1 MYLSRT
7 IHKIKKR
14 PNKTSHHSHS
24 SCVSPPY
31 AFSLSAA
38 TAFQSSNSRPPCIG
52 ASTGAKVCFAHEHD
66 SPIIVNGQNIEL
78 TDALIVITSSLASG
92 GTLAARERR
101 RRERMAD
108 ILSVGQEPRSSVRIK
123 KKLDAS
129 KVSRECQWIISAH
142 VVMCTFAHHHL
153 PLLSSSSLPFSILHE
168 YCVYV
173 LSTIIIAD
181 RSRTAMGSRGTN
193 LKARR

>member
-78 TDALIVITSSLASG
+78 TDALIQITSSLASVGLWRLASG
-92 GTLAARERR
+92 GAVNEC
-101 RRERMAD
+101 D
-108 ILSVGQEPRSSVRIK
+108 NILSVGQEPRSSGVLK
-123 KKLDAS
+123 K
-129 KVSRECQWIISAH
+129 
-142 VVMCTFAHHHL
+142 
-153 PLLSSSSLPFSILHE
+153 
-168 YCVYV
+168 
-173 LSTIIIAD
+173 
-181 RSRTAMGSRGTN
+181 N
-193 LKARR
+193 